1 MIMEKKGVLPKICP
15 SCGEALK
22 VHTMHCA
29 ACDTKIVGEYAL
41 SPLMALRDEDQAFVL
56 NFVMCSGSLKALAQ
70 KMDLSYPSVR
80 NRLDDIIAKME
91 SMTNESEK

>member
-1 MIMEKKGVLPKICP
+1 MEKKGVLPKICP

-41 SPLMALRDEDQAFVL
+41 SPLMALREEDQAFVL
-56 NFVMCSGSLKALAQ
+56 NFVMCSGSLKEMAV
-70 KMDLSYPSVR
+70 KMQVSYPTVR
-80 NRLDDIIAKME
+80 NRLDDIIDILEKMQ
-91 SMTNESEK
+91 